1 MFTQKGITEEGR
13 KQREYVCMQLGG
25 DGVAM
30 AEKDKLDCH
39 LILHLFSWRERHHF
53 ELLEIF
59 SLFFLT
65 PTWYVDIPICAYAF
79 IDLKKKIEREREMR
93 QKPWSVASYMPW
105 PEIEPAI

>member
-39 LILHLFSWRERHHF
+39 LILHFFS
-53 ELLEIF
+53 
-59 SLFFLT
+59 
-65 PTWYVDIPICAYAF
+65 
-79 IDLKKKIEREREMR
+79 
-93 QKPWSVASYMPW
+93 
-105 PEIEPAI
+105 